1 MWINSKTFASDI
13 PTWIRHWY
21 FWAYKSLSNYHHS
34 HEIMTCF
41 LSHFNKRYFVIS
53 VFNFFLIRAPLCRQ
67 PFMICL
73 SAHPSVRPS
82 VCLSVRDYLSVAYLI
97 SPRTNLANTSPTECR
112 VPFSKGYAITELSF
126 RVKCYGHSRS
136 LLDHKLSPF
145 GIIMLR

>member
-1 MWINSKTFASDI
+1 
-13 PTWIRHWY
+13 
-21 FWAYKSLSNYHHS
+21 
-34 HEIMTCF
+34 MTCF
-41 LSHFNKRYFVIS
+41 LGHFIKRYFVIS

-73 SAHPSVRPS
+73 SVHPSVRTDRQTEG
-82 VCLSVRDYLSVAYLI
+82 RDYLSVAYLI
-97 SPRTNLANTSPTECR
+97 SPWTNLANTSPTECR

-145 GIIMLR
+145 GLILLR

>member
-1 MWINSKTFASDI
+1 
-13 PTWIRHWY
+13 
-21 FWAYKSLSNYHHS
+21 
-34 HEIMTCF
+34 MTCF
-41 LSHFNKRYFVIS
+41 LGHFIKRYFVIS

-73 SAHPSVRPS
+73 YVHPSVRPS

-97 SPRTNLANTSPTECR
+97 SPWTNLANTSPTECR

-145 GIIMLR
+145 GLILLR